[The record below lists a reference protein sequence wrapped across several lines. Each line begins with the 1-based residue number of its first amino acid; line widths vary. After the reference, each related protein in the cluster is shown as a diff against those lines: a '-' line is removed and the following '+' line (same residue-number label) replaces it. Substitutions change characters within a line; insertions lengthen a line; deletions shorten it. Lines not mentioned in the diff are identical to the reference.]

1 MSRIAFFV
9 AGRPVYWYGILI
21 AAALLT
27 GTLLVMAREKR
38 FGLQKDDSLN
48 FVLWAAPV
56 AIVCARLYYV
66 AFSWDAYKDDLTKVF
81 ALREGGLAIYGAV
94 LGGLLTA
101 IVFAKKKRIPLG
113 SLCDLCAPALVLG
126 QAIGR
131 WGNFFNQE
139 AFGRAIADPRLQFFP
154 MGVYIEALGEWHWAT
169 FFYESCWC
177 ALIFLFLMWG
187 EHRRCF
193 RRAGDEFMAYAVLYA
208 AERCVVEGLRT
219 DSLMLPFLNLRVS
232 QVVALASVLIGVI
245 LLVLLR
251 NNTHLTGCGAKKIME
266 LNNIEDLIREEK
278 IREEEELMAGPST
291 IFGDMEVD
299 VDESDALGDEPET
312 KEENAE
318 EKKEEGE
325 EE

>member
-9 AGRPVYWYGILI
+9 AGRPIYWYGILI

-208 AERCVVEGLRT
+208 AER
-219 DSLMLPFLNLRVS
+219 
-232 QVVALASVLIGVI
+232 
-245 LLVLLR
+245 
-251 NNTHLTGCGAKKIME
+251 
-266 LNNIEDLIREEK
+266 
-278 IREEEELMAGPST
+278 
-291 IFGDMEVD
+291 
-299 VDESDALGDEPET
+299 
-312 KEENAE
+312 
-318 EKKEEGE
+318 
-325 EE
+325 

>member
-21 AAALLT
+21 AAALLA

-101 IVFAKKKRIPLG
+101 VVFAKKKRIPLG

-139 AFGRAIADPRLQFFP
+139 AFGRAITDPSLQFFP
-154 MGVYIEALGEWHWAT
+154 MGVYIEALGEWHWAA

-219 DSLMLPFLNLRVS
+219 DSLMLMGVRVS
-232 QVVALASVLIGVI
+232 Q
-245 LLVLLR
+245 LLSLGAMLLFAVVLLAR
-251 NNTHLTGCGAKKIME
+251 GPKKGLKWFIPLLLSLGALLFAVRAGRFFPQLAASAVSLALFAPLYRATVSPKDMTQ
-266 LNNIEDLIREEK
+266 EK
-278 IREEEELMAGPST
+278 
-291 IFGDMEVD
+291 
-299 VDESDALGDEPET
+299 SD
-312 KEENAE
+312 
-318 EKKEEGE
+318 
-325 EE
+325 

>member
-139 AFGRAIADPRLQFFP
+139 AFGRAIADPRLQVFP
-154 MGVYIEALGEWHWAT
+154 DGRV
-169 FFYESCWC
+169 
-177 ALIFLFLMWG
+177 
-187 EHRRCF
+187 HR
-193 RRAGDEFMAYAVLYA
+193 GT
-208 AERCVVEGLRT
+208 G
-219 DSLMLPFLNLRVS
+219 RV
-232 QVVALASVLIGVI
+232 
-245 LLVLLR
+245 
-251 NNTHLTGCGAKKIME
+251 
-266 LNNIEDLIREEK
+266 
-278 IREEEELMAGPST
+278 
-291 IFGDMEVD
+291 
-299 VDESDALGDEPET
+299 ALGDLLL
-312 KEENAE
+312 
-318 EKKEEGE
+318 
-325 EE
+325 